1 MRCPQSTF
9 ALAVEGVGWSSP
21 DYFPMLVLQ
30 SVFGNRDCSL
40 GTFPLLSSR
49 LSHIISAN
57 SLANSY
63 MSFSTSYSDTGR
75 WGIYFVSENLVNL
88 DELVPLTLRKWA
100 RMSTEPTEAEVER
113 AKSELKATLLL
124 SLDGT
129 SAISE
134 DIGRQVVTSGRR
146 FTPKQTENAVE
157 AVSMDEIK
165 QIARKYL

>member
-1 MRCPQSTF
+1 MF
-9 ALAVEGVGWSSP
+9 
-21 DYFPMLVLQ
+21 VLQ
-30 SVFGNRDCSL
+30 SVSGNWDRPLSVS
-40 GTFPLLSSR
+40 PLLSSR
-49 LSHIISAN
+49 LSDIISAN

-124 SLDGT
+124 S
-129 SAISE
+129 
-134 DIGRQVVTSGRR
+134 
-146 FTPKQTENAVE
+146 
-157 AVSMDEIK
+157 
-165 QIARKYL
+165 